1 MLNPSYFKPR
11 GRFDFHP
18 HRYEIGN
25 LFSFNQKLENNFF
38 FKKLRNIEQSEHQP
52 FFYFHQQYYLAQH
65 PQQQK
70 QFLKHVLDLV
80 EHRIEDYRLKGF
92 YTDAEQTL
100 TNLEIL
106 NAFKAMLIELD
117 EWSLHKSLEIQL
129 VEKDIEIASCRQEI
143 KALKSTIKT
152 ASKYDAESKIR
163 IIEGTLPALI
173 DLVQQMQ
180 VLTLPDKR
188 KFFSVQSQSA
198 WYKMI
203 GKYFQNGEKDIPLDT
218 LRNYFPASK
227 PEDLI
232 KGTGIAEANKL
243 FTINRIIP
251 KKP

>member
-1 MLNPSYFKPR
+1 MPNPTYFKLR
-11 GRFDFHP
+11 NRLDFHP

-25 LFSFNQKLENNFF
+25 LFSFNQRLENNFF
-38 FKKLRNIEQSEHQP
+38 FKKLRNIEQSEHRS
-52 FFYFHQQYYLAQH
+52 FFHFHQQYYLAQY

-100 TNLEIL
+100 NNLEIL
-106 NAFKAMLIELD
+106 NAFKSVLIELD
-117 EWSLHKSLEIQL
+117 EWSLYKSLEIQL
-129 VEKDIEIASCRQEI
+129 AEKDIEIASCREEI
-143 KALKSTIKT
+143 KTLKSTIKT

-180 VLTLPDKR
+180 VLTLPDGR

-203 GKYFQNGEKDIPLDT
+203 AKYFQNGEKNIPLDT

-227 PEDLI
+227 PEDII
-232 KGTGIAEANKL
+232 KGSEVSKSDKR
-243 FTINRIIP
+243 FIIKP
-251 KKP
+251 K